1 MKTIEEHIGLK
12 VAALRE
18 QRGWNQRE
26 LGEVLEK
33 VTGRKWERQSVWAAE
48 HGKRA
53 WAIVDLL
60 GIAEVFDV
68 SLSDL
73 LLAEDALDVGG
84 MERTPADLS
93 RMTESDSQ
101 FEGHWQS
108 FLALE
113 GLRSILDT
121 ATAEYQLA
129 LDSLRTK
136 ANASPEFYELI
147 RGYLAKAMD
156 VQKDRAAKTAASEQ
170 VDISDPEKFREYM
183 TTRGY
188 LEAPPIMAALD
199 VLDGREN
206 ESEESDHGE
215 SK

>member
-1 MKTIEEHIGLK
+1 MKTVEEHIGLK
-12 VAALRE
+12 VAELRE

-53 WAIVDLL
+53 WAIADLL
-60 GIAEVFDV
+60 GIADVFDV

-73 LLAEDALDVGG
+73 LLSDDALNVGG
-84 MERTPADLS
+84 VERTPGDLS

-129 LDSLRTK
+129 LDSVRKK
-136 ANASPEFYELI
+136 ANGSPEFYELI
-147 RGYLAKAMD
+147 RGYLAKATD
-156 VQKDRAAKTAASEQ
+156 VQKDRAAKAAASEEA
-170 VDISDPEKFREYM
+170 DISTPQKFREYM
-183 TTRGY
+183 TSNGY

-199 VLDGREN
+199 VLDGREE
-206 ESEESDHGE
+206 ESEESEDGE
-215 SK
+215 GK